1 MLKLPQSIIYAMIA
15 VNITAF
21 TILLQLDM
29 FFFNAL
35 LLKLIAWAFTI
46 GSWTLTYKKRKKS
59 FILF

>member
-15 VNITAF
+15 FNITAF

-29 FFFNAL
+29 FFFKAL
-35 LLKLIAWAFTI
+35 TAKLIAWALTI
-46 GSWTLTYKKRKKS
+46 IAWTLVYKKRKKF